1 MGDGTFIVGKDI
13 AEGSCQLKIPA
24 GANGA
29 HGRQDV
35 VSGSVWAVRMVSS
48 ASWPPV
54 NRKWTG

>member
-54 NRKWTG
+54 KP